1 MSKTKSELSIEEKF
15 SLVVLSFHDYRDEYK
30 IDLPLIAKLESLKP
44 WQQHLMIKIFA
55 KDSATHENMTRFQI
69 AENALMLANVKIL
82 VDAVEYVRDIIITNQ
97 GKPDTLILNLNEH
110 GVVLDLITRNTIINL
125 LQNKEE
131 LTLLWEGIKSEEQ
144 SNDINKESIGL
155 FEHFLSICKEL
166 IDMIIKFVEEQ
177 VEKVIDFVA
186 EAKEQILSADCL
198 KNQTLEPKEEC
209 YSLLGATAEADE

>member
-1 MSKTKSELSIEEKF
+1 M
-15 SLVVLSFHDYRDEYK
+15 
-30 IDLPLIAKLESLKP
+30 
-44 WQQHLMIKIFA
+44 
-55 KDSATHENMTRFQI
+55 ATT
-69 AENALMLANVKIL
+69 MLANVKIL